1 MRLRMRSFTILLSIG
16 LLGPVAFAGCNS
28 SPTSSASSSATAT
41 AAAPAA
47 SVEKGGQEEYGPY
60 ELVEN
65 WPQPLQDAADGVKHD
80 GWTWGSVGAVYAETP
95 DRIWIAQRGEL
106 PLPAG
111 AKPWTP
117 YSMLTPSR
125 GNATGNGDGL
135 SATCEPVEKRG
146 WERRYHHAI
155 MVMDREGKM
164 VQWWNDLDKIFE
176 GKCGRGPHKIKMSPY
191 DPEKHVW
198 LIDDQ
203 LHVIYKFTYD
213 GKLVMT
219 LGTKGQRGR
228 DGGKLFDRPTDIAW
242 LPDGTFFISDGY
254 GGTRVAK
261 FDKDGTF
268 LMDWGGPPK
277 DPKNPGPNEF
287 NTVHSI
293 QISADRRLFVVDRTH
308 RRFQIF
314 DENGKFLDMFTTG
327 VRSSPYTHLISADQ
341 FLWVADGG
349 TNRILKYDLNGNYL
363 YGWGGPGG
371 QPGQFNGPHSMTTD
385 QDGNLYLAEV
395 FNGRVQK
402 FRPKPNADPAKL
414 VGQELRYKATSTN

>member
-1 MRLRMRSFTILLSIG
+1 MRIFLAILICAALSACA
-16 LLGPVAFAGCNS
+16 PSESKS
-28 SPTSSASSSATAT
+28 STTDTAS
-41 AAAPAA
+41 APAA
-47 SVEKGGQEEYGPY
+47 TQEKGGQEEFGPY
-60 ELVEN
+60 ELVPN
-65 WPQPLQDAADGVKHD
+65 WPQPLPDEMDGIKHE
-80 GWTWGSVGAVYAETP
+80 GWTWGSVGAVFAETP

-106 PLPAG
+106 PLPTG
-111 AKPWTP
+111 AQPWTP
-117 YSMLTPSR
+117 YGMLTPAR
-125 GNATGNGDGL
+125 TATGNDDGL
-135 SATCEPVEKRG
+135 DPTCQPVEKRG
-146 WERRYHHAI
+146 WQRRYHHVI
-155 MVMDREGKM
+155 LVVDRNGKL
-164 VQWWNDLDKIFE
+164 VQWWNDLDKLFDM
-176 GKCGRGPHKIKMSPY
+176 KCGRGPHKIKISPY

-198 LIDDQ
+198 VIDDQ

-261 FDKDGTF
+261 FDKDGKF

-293 QISADRRLFVVDRTH
+293 AISNDRRLFVVDRGH
-308 RRFQIF
+308 RRIQVF
-314 DENGKFLDMFTTG
+314 DENGKFLDMWNTG
-327 VRSSPYTHLISADQ
+327 TRSSPYAHLISTDQ

-349 TNRILKYDLNGNYL
+349 TNRILKYDLSGHYL

-371 QPGQFNGPHSMTTD
+371 QPGQFNGPHSITTD
-385 QDGNLYLAEV
+385 QEGNLYLAEV

-402 FRPKPNADPAKL
+402 FRPKSGVDTTKL
-414 VGQELRYKATSTN
+414 VGQELRFTKS